1 MPPSKK
7 AAAKSS
13 SAKSSS
19 AKPPATK
26 SAPAAAKAGDPDLEL
41 IASLAAILNQ
51 TGLSEIE
58 LDRRGTKF
66 RVAKQ
71 AAAVTH
77 VASPAPAPVMHA
89 HAAPAHDT
97 APSAASPAKAG
108 GDHPGTVKSPMVGT
122 VYMAPSPGSPN
133 FIEIGAS
140 VKEGQTL
147 LIIEAMKTMNQIH
160 APRAGKVTA
169 IYVDNGR
176 PVEYGEPLV
185 AIE

>member
-1 MPPSKK
+1 MPPKK
-7 AAAKSS
+7 KAAPKSAPKSSPKAAPAAAAKSS
-13 SAKSSS
+13 PS
-19 AKPPATK
+19 
-26 SAPAAAKAGDPDLEL
+26 DPDLAL
-41 IASLAAILNQ
+41 IASLADILNG

-58 LDRRGTKF
+58 LDRKGTKF
-66 RVAKQ
+66 RVAKHVT
-71 AAAVTH
+71 AVAT
-77 VASPAPAPVMHA
+77 VTSAPPAPVVHA
-89 HAAPAHDT
+89 HVAPAHEAPAAPAT
-97 APSAASPAKAG
+97 KSA

-122 VYMAPSPGSPN
+122 VYMAPSPGAAN
-133 FIEIGAS
+133 FIEVGAT

-169 IYVDNGR
+169 IYVENGR

>member
-1 MPPSKK
+1 MPPAKK
-7 AAAKSS
+7 ATSKS
-13 SAKSSS
+13 
-19 AKPPATK
+19 TLT
-26 SAPAAAKAGDPDLEL
+26 DPDLAL
-41 IASLAAILNQ
+41 IASLAEILND

-58 LDRRGTKF
+58 LDRKGTRF

-71 AAAVTH
+71 MTAVTT
-77 VASPAPAPVMHA
+77 VAAPPPAHLTHA
-89 HAAPAHDT
+89 HAAPAHE
-97 APSAASPAKAG
+97 APAAASPKG
-108 GDHPGTVKSPMVGT
+108 NGDHPGTVKSPMVGT
-122 VYMAPSPGSPN
+122 VYMAPSPGSAN
-133 FIEIGAS
+133 FIEVGSS

-169 IYVDNGR
+169 IYVDSGH

>member
-1 MPPSKK
+1 MPPTKK
-7 AAAKSS
+7 AAPKST
-13 SAKSSS
+13 AN
-19 AKPPATK
+19 
-26 SAPAAAKAGDPDLEL
+26 DPDLEL
-41 IASLAAILNQ
+41 IASLAEILND

-58 LDRRGTKF
+58 LDRKGTKF

-71 AAAVTH
+71 VTAVATI
-77 VASPAPAPVMHA
+77 ASPPPAPVVHG
-89 HAAPAHDT
+89 HAAPVHE
-97 APSAASPAKAG
+97 APAAPAKAS

-122 VYMAPSPGSPN
+122 VYMAPSPGAAN
-133 FIEIGAS
+133 FIEIGSS

-160 APRAGKVTA
+160 APRAGKITA
-169 IYVDNGR
+169 IYVENGR

>member
-7 AAAKSS
+7 PK
-13 SAKSSS
+13 
-19 AKPPATK
+19 ATLN
-26 SAPAAAKAGDPDLEL
+26 DPDLEL
-41 IASLAAILNQ
+41 IASLAEILND

-58 LDRRGTKF
+58 LDRKGTKF

-71 AAAVTH
+71 MTTVAT
-77 VASPAPAPVMHA
+77 VASPPPAPVLHA
-89 HAAPAHDT
+89 HAAPVHD
-97 APSAASPAKAG
+97 APVAAPAKAA

-122 VYMAPSPGSPN
+122 VYMAPSPGSAN
-133 FIEIGAS
+133 FIEVGAS

-169 IYVDNGR
+169 IYVDNGH